1 MKLTV
6 EQAIQGFHA
15 HPADF
20 YKALETQY
28 VYLDENQMMDIMV
41 AQALSRWISSEFKN
55 LFGYHNEFLLGH
67 IVFLDDINKDFFEKY
82 QSAAQSILNVSEF
95 GISPYGTGREY
106 IQVSP
111 KDEGISYVL
120 DNCID
125 NTTRYGVII
134 RDINT
139 SYNQALQDA
148 YMLGCARMKAAITS
162 AQIEKQ

>member
-15 HPADF
+15 HPEDF

-41 AQALSRWISSEFKN
+41 AQALSRWISPEFKN
-55 LFGYHNEFLLGH
+55 LFGYHSDFLLGH
-67 IVFLDDINKDFFEKY
+67 IVFLDDINKDFFENH
-82 QSAAQSILNVSEF
+82 QSAAQNILNVSEF

-106 IQVSP
+106 IQLSTR
-111 KDEGISYVL
+111 DENIDYVL

-134 RDINT
+134 RDVNT
-139 SYNQALQDA
+139 SYDQALQDA
-148 YMLGCARMKAAITS
+148 YMLGCARMKAAIVS
-162 AQIEKQ
+162 EKKEK